1 MYIKV
6 INDNNSLLNNRR
18 LLYLHFISK
27 RGPTSVSFS
36 SLSTHLKVWC
46 LQPSH
51 TNIASQTNSN
61 TASHT
66 KLLHCTGLVQTIFY
80 KYFIALNQLQ
90 KLEINITKKKGYILW
105 KLNWPLQPLH
115 TYCYCLAPGTRTHHT
130 QSMTHSVTHTE
141 SHILPHTVTH
151 THDFQ
156 NLKSVGAHSPEV
168 DKIIPVDEGHCPPT
182 VLLVHREQIFQYVLH
197 LNKATV
203 HTVTIDLH
211 EQKGESKH
219 MHVCCAMCVVLCV
232 CERDCMWLCVCVAE
246 CVHVCVCVPVHER
259 ILLCVCLI
267 SLHVVSVP
275 LFSVWCLFMC
285 FSSVRCVCIYVHVC
299 AHVCVC
305 ACVQVF
311 CPLSSPGI
319 S

>member
-105 KLNWPLQPLH
+105 TLNTLTAF
-115 TYCYCLAPGTRTHHT
+115 TYILLLSRPWH
-130 QSMTHSVTHTE
+130 THTP
-141 SHILPHTVTH
+141 HIQHDTFCDTHRITH
-151 THDFQ
+151 TA
-156 NLKSVGAHSPEV
+156 SHS
-168 DKIIPVDEGHCPPT
+168 DT
-182 VLLVHREQIFQYVLH
+182 
-197 LNKATV
+197 
-203 HTVTIDLH
+203 HT
-211 EQKGESKH
+211 
-219 MHVCCAMCVVLCV
+219 
-232 CERDCMWLCVCVAE
+232 
-246 CVHVCVCVPVHER
+246 
-259 ILLCVCLI
+259 
-267 SLHVVSVP
+267 
-275 LFSVWCLFMC
+275 
-285 FSSVRCVCIYVHVC
+285 
-299 AHVCVC
+299 
-305 ACVQVF
+305 
-311 CPLSSPGI
+311 
-319 S
+319 